1 MEISKMIAEARILV
15 SKESGSLIRY
25 RRTKDPMS
33 PPIEIMALIHSPAR
47 GEAGSNRVSRE
58 YIADE
63 IEFGGVKLEF
73 MPQKDDKV
81 EYLDTVWTVIEFHG
95 NFNKQGGVGNLRCI
109 ANKVHTSRQAYTR

>member
-1 MEISKMIAEARILV
+1 MEISKMIAEARAAV
-15 SKESGSLIRY
+15 SNQSGSLIRY
-25 RRTKDPMS
+25 RRTKDRMS
-33 PPIEIMALIHSPAR
+33 PPIETKALIHAPAR

-63 IEFGGVKLEF
+63 IEFGGVPLDF
-73 MPQKDDKV
+73 MPQKADEI

-95 NFNKQGGVGNLRCI
+95 NYNKKGGVGNLRCI